1 MLNSYDIYEKLNGS
15 SNSCKYCLNWA
26 EDDCKMKQVL
36 FAPSGVQERLIFV
49 SLFVWFKLGGLSLHH
64 SGSDLQAA
72 LFFSAL

>member
-36 FAPSGVQERLIFV
+36 FVQSGAQEKQMFVCLFVCNDNKNNV
-49 SLFVWFKLGGLSLHH
+49 SLYYLSDM
-64 SGSDLQAA
+64 DL
-72 LFFSAL
+72 